1 MNTSY
6 TFSAGCASQH
16 KLNSPDAVKAGRDAD
31 HRRRHSTKAGYQISI
46 LIIVTSFLFSCNN
59 KKTVTPALFEALDSK
74 STGID
79 FVNKLTPTAQF
90 NMFKY
95 MYFYNGAGVGV
106 GDFNNDGLSDIFFSA
121 NQGDNRIYLNQGGMK
136 FKDVTKEAKIP
147 QDGGWSTGVSVVD
160 INNDGLLDIY
170 VCRVGKYESLK
181 SKNQFLICKGKDV
194 NGIPYYEDEAMKI
207 GLDFSGFGT
216 QAAFFDYDLDG
227 DLDFFLM
234 NHSLRFNG
242 TFNDRASYINT
253 FDTLAADYLYR
264 NESSSG
270 GGKRELRF
278 VDVSAMAGINRS
290 IIGYGLGLSVSDIN
304 LDGYPDLY
312 IGNDFHENDYL
323 YINQKN
329 GTFRDILQSAMMHTS
344 QFSMGTD
351 VADITNDGFP
361 EIISMDM
368 MPEDPYILK
377 RSLGEDEYNLFHYK
391 IQHGY
396 HPQFARN
403 TLQLNR
409 RNGMF
414 SDIGFYSNVFATD
427 WSWAALWTD
436 FNNDGWKDLFVS
448 NGIPKR
454 LNDMDYVNYVSN
466 DELQEKIRTNRVEE
480 NDMALVEKFPQIKL
494 KNKFYLNKGDARFTD
509 ADSMIRNNH
518 NTYSNGAAYA
528 DFDNDGDLDMVVNNV
543 DEPALIYQN
552 LTNDGGEKKSFLEL
566 RLQGDSSNIN
576 ATGAKAIV
584 FSNNEIRTYE
594 KFPVRGF
601 QGSMEVP
608 LHIGLDKTS
617 VDSFYVIW
625 PDNSFE
631 KLQTVNDSILDISYK
646 TGLPQ
651 FNYDLITKRI
661 VNPSGQATDITA
673 ETGLTWMHEENPFNE
688 FDREPLIP
696 FMTSREGPALAVGDA
711 NGDGL
716 DDVFVG
722 SSKFK
727 KPAVFIQAANGR
739 FLRMNQPALDA
750 DSTYEAV
757 DAVWADVNNDSFND
771 LVVASGG
778 NEYYGNSD
786 FLLPRVYLNDNKGNL
801 QQLKNAFDR
810 RIMLTAS
817 CIAPYDFTG
826 DGFID
831 LFIGGRAVPWEYG
844 TIPKSYL
851 LKNDGSGKFI
861 DVTDQ
866 YNKELSTAG
875 FVKHAAWSD
884 LDKDGDSD
892 LILSLEWD
900 GIVAFVNNK
909 GSFEKKYITPQKGWW
924 NFTLPVDI
932 DSDGDLDLIAG
943 NLGLNNRLKASA
955 SHPVRLYYNDYDDN
969 GKKEQ
974 VLTYYLGEKEI
985 PFATKDELVK
995 QIPELKKK
1003 YLYAEDFAKAALSEV
1018 FRKGKLDKAA
1028 MLIANYFSNV
1038 ALINNGNWNF
1048 TAKELPWE
1056 AQLTPYRDGAIID
1069 LNNDE
1074 KPDILLAGNFYP
1086 NNIQMG
1092 KYDGDYGGVLINDG
1106 KGNFRFAMLNDFTL
1120 KGEARHVR
1128 RIRIAQKDAYIFARN
1143 NDSLKVIHFK

>member
-1 MNTSY
+1 MK
-6 TFSAGCASQH
+6 SATQH
-16 KLNSPDAVKAGRDAD
+16 KFNSNCKAWLA
-31 HRRRHSTKAGYQISI
+31 KF
-46 LIIVTSFLFSCNN
+46 IVPITMILFSCSDEKNE
-59 KKTVTPALFEALDSK
+59 VPALFEALESK

-79 FVNKLTPTAQF
+79 FANKLTPTAEF

-106 GDFNNDGLSDIFFSA
+106 GDFNNDGLSDIFFSS
-121 NQGDNRIYLNQGGMK
+121 NQGENKIYLNEGKMK

-170 VCRVGKYESLK
+170 VCRVGKYETLQ
-181 SKNQFLICKGKDV
+181 SKNQFLICQGKDA
-194 NGIPYYEDEAMKI
+194 NGIPYYADEATKL
-207 GLDFSGFGT
+207 GLDFSGFST

-242 TFNDRASYINT
+242 TFNERSSYLNS
-253 FDTLAADYLYR
+253 FDTLSADYLFR
-264 NESSSG
+264 NDN
-270 GGKRELRF
+270 GKF
-278 VDVSAMAGINRS
+278 VDVSASAGINRS
-290 IIGYGLGLSVSDIN
+290 IIGYGLGLSVADIN

-329 GTFRDILQSAMMHTS
+329 GTFIDTLEGAIMHTS

-391 IQHGY
+391 IRHGY

-409 RNGMF
+409 GNGYF
-414 SDIGFYSNVFATD
+414 SDIGFYSNVYATD

-436 FNNDGWKDLFVS
+436 FDNDGWKDLFVS

-466 DELQEKIRTNRVEE
+466 DELQQKIRANRIDEK
-480 NDMALVEKFPQIKL
+480 DMALVEKFPQIKL
-494 KNKFYLNKGDARFTD
+494 ANKFYLNKGNAKFIDA
-509 ADSMIRNNH
+509 ASMVSNNMK
-518 NTYSNGAAYA
+518 TYSNGAAYA
-528 DFDNDGDLDMVVNNV
+528 DFDNDGDMDMVVNNV
-543 DEPALIYQN
+543 DEPVLIYKN
-552 LTNDGGEKKSFLEL
+552 LSNDGIIKKSFLEL
-566 RLQGDSSNIN
+566 KLNGATSNLN
-576 ATGAKAIV
+576 AIGAKAVV
-584 FSNNEIRTYE
+584 FAKNEIRTYE

-608 LHIGLDKTS
+608 LHIGLDKTN
-617 VDSFYVIW
+617 VDSILLIW
-625 PDNSFE
+625 PDNTYE
-631 KLQTVNDSILDISYK
+631 KLPPVKDSILTLTYQPE
-646 TGLPQ
+646 LAQ
-651 FNYDLITKRI
+651 FNYSLFSQPIS
-661 VNPSGQATDITA
+661 NPLRKAKDITN
-673 ETGLTWMHEENPFNE
+673 ETGLSFLHEENPFNE

-696 FMTSREGPALAVGDA
+696 FMTSRDGPALAVGDI
-711 NGDGL
+711 NGDKM

-727 KPAVFIQAANGR
+727 KAVVFVRQPGGKFVR
-739 FLRMNQPALDA
+739 SNQPALDI
-750 DSTYEAV
+750 DSTYEDV
-757 DAVWADVNNDSFND
+757 DAVWIDVNNDTFND
-771 LVVASGG
+771 LVIASGG
-778 NEYYGNSD
+778 NEYYGNSSY
-786 FLLPRVYLNDNKGNL
+786 LLPRVYLNDGKGSLSRLPEAFNKN
-801 QQLKNAFDR
+801 
-810 RIMLTAS
+810 IMLTAS
-817 CIAPYDFTG
+817 CVAPYDFDG
-826 DGFID
+826 DGFVD
-831 LFIGGRAVPWEYG
+831 LFIGGRAIPWEYG
-844 TIPKSYL
+844 TIPRSYL
-851 LKNDGSGKFI
+851 LKNDGKGKFT

-866 YNKELSTAG
+866 FSKELSQAG
-875 FVKHAAWSD
+875 FVKHGIWID
-884 LDKDGDSD
+884 LDSDGDND

-900 GIVAFVNNK
+900 GIIAFVNEK
-909 GSFEKKYITPQKGWW
+909 GKFVKRFLTDKKGWW

-932 DSDGDLDLIAG
+932 DGDNDLDLIAG
-943 NLGLNNRLKASA
+943 NLGLNNRLKASEKR
-955 SHPVRLYYNDYDDN
+955 PVRLYYNDFDDN

-1003 YLYAEDFAKAALSEV
+1003 YLYAEEFAKASLSDI
-1018 FRKGKLDKAA
+1018 FKKGKLGSASLFTAD
-1028 MLIANYFSNV
+1028 YFSNV
-1038 ALINNGNWNF
+1038 ILINDGNWNF
-1048 TAKELPWE
+1048 RLKELPWQ
-1056 AQLTPYRDGAIID
+1056 AQLTPYYDAAIAEMNGDGR
-1069 LNNDE
+1069 
-1074 KPDILLAGNFYP
+1074 PDILLGGNFYP

-1092 KYDGDYGGVLINDG
+1092 EYDADYGAVLLNIGN
-1106 KGNFRFAMLNDFTL
+1106 GNFNYALLDGTVI
-1120 KGEARHVR
+1120 KGEIR
-1128 RIRIAQKDAYIFARN
+1128 RIRKLAFGKEPAFILARN
-1143 NDSLKVIHFK
+1143 NDSLKVISIR

>member
-1 MNTSY
+1 MK
-6 TFSAGCASQH
+6 SATQH
-16 KLNSPDAVKAGRDAD
+16 KFNSNCKAWLA
-31 HRRRHSTKAGYQISI
+31 KF
-46 LIIVTSFLFSCNN
+46 IVPITMILFSCSDEKNE
-59 KKTVTPALFEALDSK
+59 VPALFEALESK

-79 FVNKLTPTAQF
+79 FANKLTPTAEF

-106 GDFNNDGLSDIFFSA
+106 GDFNNDGLSDIFFSS
-121 NQGDNRIYLNQGGMK
+121 NQGENKIYLNQGKMK

-170 VCRVGKYESLK
+170 VCRVGKYETLQ
-181 SKNQFLICKGKDV
+181 SKNQFLICQGKDA
-194 NGIPYYEDEAMKI
+194 NGIPYYADEATKL
-207 GLDFSGFGT
+207 GLDFSGFST

-242 TFNDRASYINT
+242 TFNERSSYLNS
-253 FDTLAADYLYR
+253 FDTLSADYLFR
-264 NESSSG
+264 NDN
-270 GGKRELRF
+270 GKF
-278 VDVSAMAGINRS
+278 VDVSASAGINRS
-290 IIGYGLGLSVSDIN
+290 IIGYGLGLSVADIN

-329 GTFRDILQSAMMHTS
+329 GTFIDTLEGAIMHTS

-391 IQHGY
+391 IRHGY

-409 RNGMF
+409 GNGYF
-414 SDIGFYSNVFATD
+414 SDIGFYSNVYATD

-436 FNNDGWKDLFVS
+436 FDNDGWKDLFVS

-466 DELQEKIRTNRVEE
+466 DELQQKIRANRIDEK
-480 NDMALVEKFPQIKL
+480 DMALVEKFPQIKL
-494 KNKFYLNKGDARFTD
+494 ANKFYLNKGNAKFIDA
-509 ADSMIRNNH
+509 ASMVSNNMK
-518 NTYSNGAAYA
+518 TYSNGAAYA
-528 DFDNDGDLDMVVNNV
+528 DFDNDGDMDMVVNNV
-543 DEPALIYQN
+543 DEPVLIYKN
-552 LTNDGGEKKSFLEL
+552 LSNDGIIKKSFLEL
-566 RLQGDSSNIN
+566 KLNGATSNLN
-576 ATGAKAIV
+576 AIGAKAVV
-584 FSNNEIRTYE
+584 FAKNEIRTYE

-608 LHIGLDKTS
+608 LHIGLDKTN
-617 VDSFYVIW
+617 VDSILLIW
-625 PDNSFE
+625 PDNTYE
-631 KLQTVNDSILDISYK
+631 KLPPVKDSILTLTYQPE
-646 TGLPQ
+646 LAQ
-651 FNYDLITKRI
+651 FNYSLFSQPIS
-661 VNPSGQATDITA
+661 NPLRKAKDITN
-673 ETGLTWMHEENPFNE
+673 ETGLSFLHEENPFNE

-696 FMTSREGPALAVGDA
+696 FMTSRDGPALAVGDI
-711 NGDGL
+711 NGDKM

-727 KPAVFIQAANGR
+727 KAVVFVRQPGGKFVR
-739 FLRMNQPALDA
+739 SNQPALDI
-750 DSTYEAV
+750 DSTYEDV
-757 DAVWADVNNDSFND
+757 DAVWIDVNNDTFND
-771 LVVASGG
+771 LVIASGG
-778 NEYYGNSD
+778 NEYYGNSSY
-786 FLLPRVYLNDNKGNL
+786 LLPRVYLNDGKGSLSRLPEAFNKN
-801 QQLKNAFDR
+801 
-810 RIMLTAS
+810 IMLTAS
-817 CIAPYDFTG
+817 CVAPYDFDG
-826 DGFID
+826 DGFVD
-831 LFIGGRAVPWEYG
+831 LFIGGRAIPWEYG
-844 TIPKSYL
+844 TIPRSYL
-851 LKNDGSGKFI
+851 LKNDGKGKFT

-866 YNKELSTAG
+866 FSKELSQAG
-875 FVKHAAWSD
+875 FVKHGIWID
-884 LDKDGDSD
+884 LDSDGDND

-900 GIVAFVNNK
+900 GIIAFVNEK
-909 GSFEKKYITPQKGWW
+909 GKFVKRFLTDKKGWW

-932 DSDGDLDLIAG
+932 DGDNDLDLIAG
-943 NLGLNNRLKASA
+943 NLGLNNRLKASEKR
-955 SHPVRLYYNDYDDN
+955 PVRLYYNDFDDN

-1003 YLYAEDFAKAALSEV
+1003 YLYAEEFAKASLSDI
-1018 FRKGKLDKAA
+1018 FKKGKLGSASLFTAD
-1028 MLIANYFSNV
+1028 YFSNV
-1038 ALINNGNWNF
+1038 ILINDGNWNF
-1048 TAKELPWE
+1048 RLKELPWQ
-1056 AQLTPYRDGAIID
+1056 AQLTPYYDAAIAEMNGDGR
-1069 LNNDE
+1069 
-1074 KPDILLAGNFYP
+1074 PDILLGGNFYP

-1092 KYDGDYGGVLINDG
+1092 EYDADYGAVLLNIGN
-1106 KGNFRFAMLNDFTL
+1106 GNFNYALLDGTVI
-1120 KGEARHVR
+1120 KGEIR
-1128 RIRIAQKDAYIFARN
+1128 RIRKLAFGKEPAFILARN
-1143 NDSLKVIHFK
+1143 NDSLKVISIR

>member
-1 MNTSY
+1 MK
-6 TFSAGCASQH
+6 SATQH
-16 KLNSPDAVKAGRDAD
+16 KFNSNCKAWLA
-31 HRRRHSTKAGYQISI
+31 KF
-46 LIIVTSFLFSCNN
+46 IVPITMILFSCSDEKNE
-59 KKTVTPALFEALDSK
+59 VPALFEALESK

-79 FVNKLTPTAQF
+79 FANKLTPTAEF

-106 GDFNNDGLSDIFFSA
+106 GDFNNDGLSDIFFSS
-121 NQGDNRIYLNQGGMK
+121 NQGENKIYLNEGKMK

-170 VCRVGKYESLK
+170 VCRVGKYETLQ
-181 SKNQFLICKGKDV
+181 SKNQFLICQGKDA
-194 NGIPYYEDEAMKI
+194 NGIPYYADEATKL
-207 GLDFSGFGT
+207 GLDFSGFST

-242 TFNDRASYINT
+242 TFNERSSYLNS
-253 FDTLAADYLYR
+253 FDTLSADYLFR
-264 NESSSG
+264 NDN
-270 GGKRELRF
+270 GKF
-278 VDVSAMAGINRS
+278 VDVSASAGINRS
-290 IIGYGLGLSVSDIN
+290 IIGYGLGLSVADIN

-329 GTFRDILQSAMMHTS
+329 GTFIDTLEGAIMHTS

-391 IQHGY
+391 IRHGY

-409 RNGMF
+409 GNGYF
-414 SDIGFYSNVFATD
+414 SDIGFYSNVYATD

-436 FNNDGWKDLFVS
+436 FDNDGWKDLFVS

-466 DELQEKIRTNRVEE
+466 DELQQKIRANRIDEK
-480 NDMALVEKFPQIKL
+480 DMALVEKFPQIKL
-494 KNKFYLNKGDARFTD
+494 ANKFYLNKGNAKFIDA
-509 ADSMIRNNH
+509 ASMVSNNMK
-518 NTYSNGAAYA
+518 TYSNGAAYA
-528 DFDNDGDLDMVVNNV
+528 DFDNDGDMDMVVNNV
-543 DEPALIYQN
+543 DEPVLIYKN
-552 LTNDGGEKKSFLEL
+552 LSNDGIIKKSFLEL
-566 RLQGDSSNIN
+566 KLNGATSNLN
-576 ATGAKAIV
+576 AIGAKAVV
-584 FSNNEIRTYE
+584 FAKNEIRTYE

-608 LHIGLDKTS
+608 LHIGLDKTN
-617 VDSFYVIW
+617 VDSILLIW
-625 PDNSFE
+625 PDNTYE
-631 KLQTVNDSILDISYK
+631 KLPPVKDSILTLTYQPE
-646 TGLPQ
+646 LAQ
-651 FNYDLITKRI
+651 FNYSLFSQPIS
-661 VNPSGQATDITA
+661 NPLRKAKDITN
-673 ETGLTWMHEENPFNE
+673 ETGLSFLHEENPFNE

-696 FMTSREGPALAVGDA
+696 FMTSRDGPALAVGDI
-711 NGDGL
+711 NGDKM

-727 KPAVFIQAANGR
+727 KAVVFVRQPGGKFVR
-739 FLRMNQPALDA
+739 SNQPALDI
-750 DSTYEAV
+750 DSTYEDV
-757 DAVWADVNNDSFND
+757 DAVWIDVNNDTFND
-771 LVVASGG
+771 LVIASGG
-778 NEYYGNSD
+778 NEFYGNSSY
-786 FLLPRVYLNDNKGNL
+786 LLPRVYLNDGKGSLSRLPEAFNKN
-801 QQLKNAFDR
+801 
-810 RIMLTAS
+810 IMLTAS
-817 CIAPYDFTG
+817 CVAPYDFDG
-826 DGFID
+826 DGFVD
-831 LFIGGRAVPWEYG
+831 LFIGGRAIPWEYG
-844 TIPKSYL
+844 TIPRSYL
-851 LKNDGSGKFI
+851 LKNDGKGKFT

-866 YNKELSTAG
+866 FSKELSQAG
-875 FVKHAAWSD
+875 FVKHGIWID
-884 LDKDGDSD
+884 LDSDGDND

-900 GIVAFVNNK
+900 GIIAFVNEK
-909 GSFEKKYITPQKGWW
+909 GKFVKRFLTDKKGWW

-932 DSDGDLDLIAG
+932 DGDNDLDLIAG
-943 NLGLNNRLKASA
+943 NLGLNNRLKASEKR
-955 SHPVRLYYNDYDDN
+955 PVRLYYNDFDDN

-1003 YLYAEDFAKAALSEV
+1003 YLYAEEFAKASLSDI
-1018 FRKGKLDKAA
+1018 FKKGKLGSASLFTAD
-1028 MLIANYFSNV
+1028 YFSNV
-1038 ALINNGNWNF
+1038 ILINDGNWNF
-1048 TAKELPWE
+1048 RLKELPWQ
-1056 AQLTPYRDGAIID
+1056 AQLTPYYDAAIAEMNGDGR
-1069 LNNDE
+1069 
-1074 KPDILLAGNFYP
+1074 PDILLGGNFYP

-1092 KYDGDYGGVLINDG
+1092 EYDADYGAVLLNIGN
-1106 KGNFRFAMLNDFTL
+1106 GNFNYALLDGTVI
-1120 KGEARHVR
+1120 KGEIR
-1128 RIRIAQKDAYIFARN
+1128 RIRKLAFGKEPAFILARN
-1143 NDSLKVIHFK
+1143 NDSLKVISIR